1 MGRQI
6 PTDRPLSDED
16 RAFLKMWSREEEI
29 VKHDELFPPGS
40 KPSKA
45 APAAKTVVPDPDISM
60 DDEGVDVDVD
70 ISEWAEGLKVAEL
83 KAALLEHGID
93 FDRSVHRDE
102 LVATLAIG
110 LQDKRDSGET
120 VTVPGE

>member
-16 RAFLKMWSREEEI
+16 RAFLKLWSREEEI

-45 APAAKTVVPDPDISM
+45 PKVVVPDPDISM
-60 DDEGVDVDVD
+60 DDEGVDVDAD
-70 ISEWAEGLKVAEL
+70 ISEWAEGLKVADL
-83 KAALLEHGID
+83 KAALIEHGID

-102 LVATLAIG
+102 LIATLAIG

-120 VTVPGE
+120 VNVPGE

>member
-16 RAFLKMWSREEEI
+16 RAFLKLWSREEEI
-29 VKHDELFPPGS
+29 ALHDAAFPPGS
-40 KPSKA
+40 KV
-45 APAAKTVVPDPDISM
+45 VVPDPDISM
-60 DDEGVDVDVD
+60 DDEGVDVDAD
-70 ISEWAEGLKVAEL
+70 ISEWAESLKVAEL
-83 KAALLEHGID
+83 KAALTKHGIE

-110 LQDKRDSGET
+110 LQEKRDSGET
-120 VTVPGE
+120 FSVSEE